1 MKFNQFQ
8 GNKVE
13 NTWLWLVKIIA
24 GLGIIVLLTIH
35 FIVNHLIAPEG
46 LLSYGDILRYYS
58 NPIIPIMEAG
68 FLILVV
74 IHSLLGLRSIVLD
87 LNPSAKAM
95 RLINP
100 LLVILGS
107 AAIIYGL
114 WLLLL
119 LVKRVN

>member
-24 GLGIIVLLTIH
+24 GLGIVVLLTIH

-46 LLSYGDILRYYS
+46 LLSYDDILRYYS

-74 IHSLLGLRSIVLD
+74 VHSLIGLRSIILD
-87 LNPSAKAM
+87 LNPSAKTM

-100 LLVILGS
+100 LLITVGS

-119 LVKRVN
+119 LVKRAN